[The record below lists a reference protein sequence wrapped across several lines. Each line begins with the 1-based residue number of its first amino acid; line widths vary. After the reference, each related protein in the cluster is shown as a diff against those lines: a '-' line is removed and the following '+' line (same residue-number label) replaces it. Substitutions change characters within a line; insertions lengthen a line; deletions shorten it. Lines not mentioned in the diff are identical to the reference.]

1 MKKSEKVVLDR
12 EKLFCAIEKS
22 GMTKKEVSRKC
33 GHADTWIHFVA
44 KNPTTLAAAELI
56 AERLGVDVADI
67 VKADERDEVETVR
80 AEEENCS
87 EVVRDEQNNVDLNIL
102 LVNILVL
109 LKDIAKEIDCVN
121 LTMDAHGNRIAEP
134 LDRLAKAI
142 NVAWGVDE

>member
-12 EKLFCAIEKS
+12 EKLFCAIKKN
-22 GMTKKEVSRKC
+22 GMTKTEVARKC
-33 GHADTWIHFVA
+33 GHSDSWIHYVA
-44 KNPTTLAAAELI
+44 KNPTTLAKAELI

-67 VKADERDEVETVR
+67 VKADEPDEVETVR
-80 AEEENCS
+80 AEGESCS
-87 EVVRDEQNNVDLNIL
+87 EVVQDERNNVDLNIL

-121 LTMDAHGNRIAEP
+121 LTMAAHGNRIAEP

-142 NVAWGVDE
+142 NVAWGVED